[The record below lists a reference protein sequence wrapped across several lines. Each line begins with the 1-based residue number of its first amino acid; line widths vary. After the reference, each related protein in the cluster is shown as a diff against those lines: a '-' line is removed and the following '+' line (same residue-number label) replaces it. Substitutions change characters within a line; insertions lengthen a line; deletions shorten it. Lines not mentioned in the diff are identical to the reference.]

1 MKHYS
6 TIGHIIPI
14 RKKICEILKNVLF
27 YRKMQDKIGS
37 NGSGQIYFRSKGTW
51 EGYSVH
57 SPMKPEIFA
66 RQNYGITKIE
76 RNIVL

>member
-1 MKHYS
+1 
-6 TIGHIIPI
+6 
-14 RKKICEILKNVLF
+14 
-27 YRKMQDKIGS
+27 MQDKIGS
-37 NGSGQIYFRSKGTW
+37 DGSGQIYFRSKGTW